1 MKHDLRNHARLV
13 AGGHMTPIDSS
24 SYSSV
29 ISLKS
34 MQMAIFAGELNGLKA
49 MVGNIGSAYLEAY
62 TQEKVCFV
70 ARPAFGDLAG
80 HVLIVVKALYGLRTS
95 GARY

>member
-1 MKHDLRNHARLV
+1 
-13 AGGHMTPIDSS
+13 MTPIDSS

-34 MQMAIFAGELNGLKA
+34 MRVAIFAGELNGLKA
-49 MVGNIGSAYLEAY
+49 MAGDIGSAYLEAY

-70 ARPAFGDLAG
+70 VGPALAELAG
-80 HVLIVVKALYGLRTS
+80 HVLTLMFVQKFIVD
-95 GARY
+95 